1 MTIPTRRIIVA
12 SRTSRCMPLSHG
24 AVTDRGV
31 TGRCHDKSMMDD
43 ATGSAR
49 KINPNQ
55 PKSIQINNP
64 VGGFPHICG
73 SLAGKR
79 HSADKLPT
87 RGFGADFE
95 NREIPT
101 FLLGDFSQRPR
112 NVTNSRPRRGRIPP
126 NHEFRRVLPRLCG
139 RSAPGTAHRRKLPY
153 RIRTLSSDTP
163 QLAGL
168 PSPPALS
175 QPVAQDGTR
184 QHSALTPTH
193 GRGNTKAPGFGGF
206 RMLKLRLT

>member
-12 SRTSRCMPLSHG
+12 SRTRCMPLSHG
-24 AVTDRGV
+24 AVTGRVV

-112 NVTNSRPRRGRIPP
+112 NVTNSRPRRRRIPP

-153 RIRTLSSDTP
+153 RIRTSSSDTP

-175 QPVAQDGTR
+175 QPVAQDNTR
-184 QHSALTPTH
+184 QHSAPTPAH
-193 GRGNTKAPGFGGF
+193 GRGKHESPRIRGLSHA
-206 RMLKLRLT
+206 

>member
-1 MTIPTRRIIVA
+1 
-12 SRTSRCMPLSHG
+12 MPPVPYG
-24 AVTDRGV
+24 GT
-31 TGRCHDKSMMDD
+31 
-43 ATGSAR
+43 
-49 KINPNQ
+49 
-55 PKSIQINNP
+55 IQINNP

-112 NVTNSRPRRGRIPP
+112 NVTNSRPRRRRIPP

-153 RIRTLSSDTP
+153 HIRTSSSDTP

-175 QPVAQDGTR
+175 QPVAQDNTR
-184 QHSALTPTH
+184 QRSAPTPTH
-193 GRGNTKAPGFGGF
+193 GRGKHESPRIRGLSHA
-206 RMLKLRLT
+206 

>member
-1 MTIPTRRIIVA
+1 
-12 SRTSRCMPLSHG
+12 MPPVPHG
-24 AVTDRGV
+24 
-31 TGRCHDKSMMDD
+31 
-43 ATGSAR
+43 GST
-49 KINPNQ
+49 
-55 PKSIQINNP
+55 QINNP

-139 RSAPGTAHRRKLPY
+139 RSAPGTTHRRKPRIAFGHRRLTRRNWPDSLPTGVIATCGA
-153 RIRTLSSDTP
+153 RQHPTAFGTGAGTWTRKTRKPPDSGAFACLSSD
-163 QLAGL
+163 
-168 PSPPALS
+168 
-175 QPVAQDGTR
+175 
-184 QHSALTPTH
+184 
-193 GRGNTKAPGFGGF
+193 
-206 RMLKLRLT
+206 

>member
-1 MTIPTRRIIVA
+1 MTIPTRRIIV
-12 SRTSRCMPLSHG
+12 SSCTSRCMPLSHG
-24 AVTDRGV
+24 AVTDHGV

-73 SLAGKR
+73 SLAGIR
-79 HSADKLPT
+79 HSADKLPI

-139 RSAPGTAHRRKLPY
+139 RSAPGTTHRRKPRIAFGHCRLTRRNRPDTQPHRHY
-153 RIRTLSSDTP
+153 RNLWSKTAPDSIRHRRRHMDEE
-163 QLAGL
+163 
-168 PSPPALS
+168 
-175 QPVAQDGTR
+175 
-184 QHSALTPTH
+184 
-193 GRGNTKAPGFGGF
+193 NTKAPGFGGF

>member
-1 MTIPTRRIIVA
+1 M
-12 SRTSRCMPLSHG
+12 MPPVPYG
-24 AVTDRGV
+24 GT
-31 TGRCHDKSMMDD
+31 
-43 ATGSAR
+43 
-49 KINPNQ
+49 
-55 PKSIQINNP
+55 IQINNP

-112 NVTNSRPRRGRIPP
+112 NVTNSRPRRRRIPP

-153 RIRTLSSDTP
+153 HIRTSSSDTP

-175 QPVAQDGTR
+175 QPVAQDSTR
-184 QHSALTPTH
+184 QHSAPAPAH

>member
-1 MTIPTRRIIVA
+1 
-12 SRTSRCMPLSHG
+12 MPPVPYEG
-24 AVTDRGV
+24 T
-31 TGRCHDKSMMDD
+31 
-43 ATGSAR
+43 
-49 KINPNQ
+49 
-55 PKSIQINNP
+55 IQINNP

-112 NVTNSRPRRGRIPP
+112 NVTNSRPRRRRIPP

-153 RIRTLSSDTP
+153 RIRTSSSDTP

-175 QPVAQDGTR
+175 QPVAQDSTR
-184 QHSALTPTH
+184 QHSAPAPAH
-193 GRGNTKAPGFGGF
+193 GRGKHESPRIRGLSHA
-206 RMLKLRLT
+206 